1 MKQLGLDI
9 GSTTLKYVLLDEENQ
24 LLSCKYQRHGAKIGE
39 KLDEIL
45 CQFETDY
52 PGEELILTVSGSAG
66 LGLSESL
73 DLPFVQEVFAEKIAA
88 QRFCPGTDV
97 IIELG
102 GEDAKI
108 LFLTGGFEMRM
119 NGTCA
124 GGTGAFIDQMAS
136 LMQITPLE
144 LNDLAAKAQT
154 IPPIASRC
162 GVFAKSDI
170 QPLLNQGARRE
181 DVAAGIL
188 RAVVNQTV
196 AGLAQGREIT
206 GKLLYL
212 GGPLTF
218 LPELRRSFD
227 EVLNTTGLCPENS
240 LYFVAYGC
248 ALANVGQ
255 IVSPAV
261 VRERLALRAKT
272 STYRHQPPLFASK
285 SDYEAF
291 SARHQKN
298 SEGKHHGQSKKQC
311 NDLFHL
317 GNSSI
322 QKFYHP
328 ARFCP
333 HLKYIPIVTGVCAFV
348 YRILDFIF
356 LEIFSHVKSARIIL
370 VTFHKNQQLV
380 SHFVPVCSI
389 SAKYCIFPA
398 DFSLCAAVRVLWTS
412 PKLLNQ
418 TKRLPSGFQS

>member
-144 LNDLAAKAQT
+144 STILPPEPRPSRPLPRAAACL
-154 IPPIASRC
+154 PR
-162 GVFAKSDI
+162 SDI

-196 AGLAQGREIT
+196 AGLAQGRAIT

-248 ALANVGQ
+248 ASGKRRAN
-255 IVSPAV
+255 
-261 VRERLALRAKT
+261 RLARSCPRTA
-272 STYRHQPPLFASK
+272 R
-285 SDYEAF
+285 
-291 SARHQKN
+291 SAR
-298 SEGKHHGQSKKQC
+298 SK
-311 NDLFHL
+311 
-317 GNSSI
+317 
-322 QKFYHP
+322 P
-328 ARFCP
+328 APTVTSRRCLP
-333 HLKYIPIVTGVCAFV
+333 RNRTTRRSPRAIRKIP
-348 YRILDFIF
+348 
-356 LEIFSHVKSARIIL
+356 K
-370 VTFHKNQQLV
+370 V
-380 SHFVPVCSI
+380 S
-389 SAKYCIFPA
+389 
-398 DFSLCAAVRVLWTS
+398 
-412 PKLLNQ
+412 
-418 TKRLPSGFQS
+418 KRLPSQTVPCTSASTPAPQPSRLCSATSDGKPLLYPTYQSEPRRPRAHHP